1 MTTLHDFHATTLT
14 GGDQDFA
21 EFAGHPVLIVNTASE
36 CGLTPHYE
44 GLQQL
49 ADTFGDRGLVVVGFP
64 CNQFGAQEPGTAE
77 EISEFCRTRYDVR
90 FPMMAKVDVNGSDA
104 HPVWEWLRAE
114 SGGDDIEWNFAKFLV
129 DGQGALVKRWAPQ
142 TEPSALSDDIEA
154 ALT

>member
-44 GLQQL
+44 GLQEL

-129 DGQGALVKRWAPQ
+129 DGRGALVKRWTPQ